1 MDVVNVWY
9 AVLSLPH
16 GLENLPPEPMT
27 TIKPAERPLAAPSL
41 DEDYALVKQAA
52 REAGDLA
59 LTYFRRQIEV
69 KRKPDGSEV
78 SEADFAVDT
87 ALKLDLIG
95 KRPGYGWLSEET
107 LDDPERLERRLV
119 WMVDPIDGTNAFLRH
134 VPEWTVSAAL
144 VEDGVP
150 VIGIVFN
157 PAKGEFFHAIRGHG
171 AFLNEAP
178 IHVSDKSTLEGA
190 RLIASGGLFKK
201 PIWKEPWPEVQS
213 SWVNSVAY
221 RLALVAVGR
230 ADATISLSAKSE
242 WDLAAATLL
251 VEEAGGAITDHRGEA
266 LRYNRVV
273 PRYLS
278 LVASPPELHARLIE
292 RTSRIDL

>member
-1 MDVVNVWY
+1 
-9 AVLSLPH
+9 
-16 GLENLPPEPMT
+16 MT
-27 TIKPAERPLAAPSL
+27 TIKPAERPLTAPSL

-78 SEADFAVDT
+78 SEADLAVDT

-107 LDDPERLERRLV
+107 LDDPERLGRRLV

-144 VEDGVP
+144 VEDGQP
-150 VIGIVFN
+150 VIGVVFN
-157 PAKGEFFHAIRGHG
+157 PATREFFHAMRGRG
-171 AFLNEAP
+171 AFLNDQPIEASA
-178 IHVSDKSTLEGA
+178 ISTLDGA

-201 PIWKEPWPEVQS
+201 KIWKEPWPEVKTR
-213 SWVNSVAY
+213 WVNSVAY
-221 RLALVAVGR
+221 RLALVACGQ
-230 ADATISLSAKSE
+230 ADATISLSAKCE
-242 WDLAAATLL
+242 WDLAAAAII
-251 VEEAGGAITDHRGEA
+251 VEEAGGVITDHHGEA
-266 LRYNRVV
+266 HLYNRAS
-273 PRYLS
+273 PRFPS
-278 LVASPPELHARLIE
+278 LVASGKALHPLLIE
-292 RTSRIDL
+292 RTGRIDL

>member
-1 MDVVNVWY
+1 
-9 AVLSLPH
+9 
-16 GLENLPPEPMT
+16 MT

-59 LTYFRRQIEV
+59 LTYFRRPIEV

-107 LDDPERLERRLV
+107 LDDPERLGRRLV

-144 VEDGVP
+144 VEDGQP
-150 VIGIVFN
+150 VIGVVFN
-157 PAKGEFFHAIRGHG
+157 PATREFFHAMRGRG
-171 AFLNEAP
+171 AFLNDQP
-178 IHVSDKSTLEGA
+178 IKASAISTLDGA

-201 PIWKEPWPEVQS
+201 KIWKEPWPEVKTR
-213 SWVNSVAY
+213 WVNSVAY
-221 RLALVAVGR
+221 RLALVACGQ
-230 ADATISLSAKSE
+230 ADATISLSAKCE
-242 WDLAAATLL
+242 WDLAAAAII
-251 VEEAGGAITDHRGEA
+251 VEEAGGVITDHHGEA
-266 LRYNRVV
+266 HLYNRAS
-273 PRYLS
+273 PRFPS
-278 LVASPPELHARLIE
+278 LVASGKALHPLLIE
-292 RTSRIDL
+292 RTGRIDL

>member
-144 VEDGVP
+144 VEEGQP
-150 VIGIVFN
+150 VIGVVFN
-157 PAKGEFFHAIRGHG
+157 PATKEFFHAMRGRG
-171 AFLNEAP
+171 AFLNDQP
-178 IHVSDKSTLEGA
+178 IRTSGIRTLDGA

-201 PIWKEPWPEVQS
+201 KIWKEPWPEVKTR
-213 SWVNSVAY
+213 WVNSVAY
-221 RLALVAVGR
+221 RLALVACGQ
-230 ADATISLSAKSE
+230 ADATISLSAKCE
-242 WDLAAATLL
+242 WDLAAAAII
-251 VEEAGGAITDHRGEA
+251 VEEAGGVITDHHGEA
-266 LRYNRVV
+266 HLYNRAS
-273 PRYLS
+273 PRFPS
-278 LVASPPELHARLIE
+278 LVASGKALHPLLIE
-292 RTSRIDL
+292 RTGRIDL